1 MLDLGCGEGFWVLH
15 AAKLWKSHHTKVT
28 GLDLIDVH
36 NNNVGEVNPQLEPA
50 HTPKNVTWF
59 RANLCRAAEEI
70 YANRGGDERGPRK
83 ACTHRARPVS
93 ESLAEFELMKNGSYK
108 PGEAI
113 LRMKQDLESGNTM
126 MWDLVAY
133 RVLNAPHHRTHDK
146 WRIYPTYDFT
156 HCLCDS
162 FENIS

>member
-1 MLDLGCGEGFWVLH
+1 M
-15 AAKLWKSHHTKVT
+15 
-28 GLDLIDVH
+28 
-36 NNNVGEVNPQLEPA
+36 
-50 HTPKNVTWF
+50 
-59 RANLCRAAEEI
+59 
-70 YANRGGDERGPRK
+70 
-83 ACTHRARPVS
+83 S
-93 ESLAEFELMKNGSYK
+93 ESLAEFEKMKNGTYQ

-133 RVLNAPHHRTHDK
+133 RVLEKTHHRTGDK

-156 HCLCDS
+156 HCLVDS

>member
-1 MLDLGCGEGFWVLH
+1 MFVTVLVS
-15 AAKLWKSHHTKVT
+15 APTLSYILCLVNTSFLT
-28 GLDLIDVH
+28 G
-36 NNNVGEVNPQLEPA
+36 
-50 HTPKNVTWF
+50 
-59 RANLCRAAEEI
+59 EEI
-70 YANRGGDERGPRK
+70 FANRGGEERGPRK
-83 ACTHRARPVS
+83 ACVHRNRPVS
-93 ESLAEFELMKNGSYK
+93 ESLAEFEKMRTGQYK

-146 WRIYPTYDFT
+146 WKIYPTYDFT

-162 FENIS
+162 FESITYVVFFPLVHTGY